1 MRCCPRHWTD
11 GISVIVD
18 MFKDSRGVIMG
29 ENGGISK
36 RVTAW
41 AFVVFHDPCWDASG
55 MANPVIRVQ

>member
-1 MRCCPRHWTD
+1 
-11 GISVIVD
+11 VIVD